1 MISMDRRNNMRK
13 KYNIVLVIIL
23 ASFFTIS
30 NFTETYAYADSVAKL
45 RTDLTSVENKVADFY
60 KYIDFV
66 KKYYVLI
73 FGFFGLTIFSVI
85 KYIGYHV
92 KKRFK
97 KEIDKAIYK
106 VDPTY
111 LPIKIPASDF
121 DHESERLNKLG
132 FKDIKTYSCLD
143 DSCLSG
149 CIIYSANST
158 SDAELLKNFLADK
171 NPDQYKVGYV
181 LYTRSRIDHDLFK
194 AFNNITFANSPL
206 TLVNA
211 VYAVARGTIK

>member
-1 MISMDRRNNMRK
+1 MRRRNNMRK
-13 KYNIVLVIIL
+13 KYAVVFVIIV
-23 ASFFTIS
+23 AGFFIIS
-30 NFTETYAYADSVAKL
+30 NFPETYASADSIAKL
-45 RTDLTSVENKVADFY
+45 RTDLTSVEGKVVEFY

-66 KKYYVLI
+66 KKY
-73 FGFFGLTIFSVI
+73 FGGLLGFLGLTIFGVI
-85 KYIGYHV
+85 KFIGFYV
-92 KKRFK
+92 KKRFE

-132 FKDIKTYSCLD
+132 FKNIKTYSCLD

-149 CIIYSANST
+149 CIIYSAHDT

-171 NPDQYKVGYV
+171 NPDQCKVGYV